1 MVPRLTFCRFAF
13 VALSALA
20 AAEAGAQVAARSPF
34 MPPQT
39 AASKSGPTE
48 GAPLEYHGFIQT
60 GNDVR
65 YRIYNPAKKAAT
77 WVKIDERNPDFDVVA
92 KQHDGEHKT
101 LTIEHAGRTLTLAE
115 RKSKIVSSGNVAQ
128 AMPPP
133 PQLTQPTVAPA
144 VTQSVVLNPTP
155 ADEQRRLEVVAAEV
169 ARRRALREQATQQ
182 INQGGAP
189 QVVIP
194 QPQAMQPQAM
204 PPQQRNLQQLPQ
216 GNYRGDPN
224 SGRGGGV
231 TSGPR
236 QQR

>member
-1 MVPRLTFCRFAF
+1 MVPRLMFCRLAL
-13 VALSALA
+13 VALSAFA
-20 AAEAGAQVAARSPF
+20 ACDAAGQVASRSPF
-34 MPPQT
+34 VPPQT
-39 AASKSGPTE
+39 AGAKSGPTE

-60 GNDVR
+60 GEDVR

-115 RKSKIVSSGNVAQ
+115 RKSKIVSSGNAAQ

-133 PQLTQPTVAPA
+133 PQLNQPVVAPA

-155 ADEQRRLEVVAAEV
+155 ADEQRRLEAVAAEV

-182 INQGGAP
+182 ISQGNAP

-194 QPQAMQPQAM
+194 QTPPGQ
-204 PPQQRNLQQLPQ
+204 PQQRNLQQLPQ
-216 GNYRGDPN
+216 GNFRGDPN
-224 SGRGGGV
+224 SGRGSGV

>member
-1 MVPRLTFCRFAF
+1 MVPRHMFCRFIFA
-13 VALSALA
+13 ALA
-20 AAEAGAQVAARSPF
+20 AFAGGDAVGQVASRSPF
-34 MPPQT
+34 MPPQ
-39 AASKSGPTE
+39 AAGSKSGPTE
-48 GAPLEYHGFIQT
+48 GAPLEYHGFIQS
-60 GNDVR
+60 GDDVR
-65 YRIYNPAKKAAT
+65 YRIYNPARKAAT

-92 KQHDGEHKT
+92 KQHDGELKT

-115 RKSKIVSSGNVAQ
+115 RKSKIVSSGNAAQ

-133 PQLTQPTVAPA
+133 PQLNQPTVAPA

-155 ADEQRRLEVVAAEV
+155 ADEQRRLEAVAAEV

-189 QVVIP
+189 QVAIP
-194 QPQAMQPQAM
+194 QAQALQPS
-204 PPQQRNLQQLPQ
+204 QRTMQQLPQ
-216 GNYRGDPN
+216 GNVRGDPN

>member
-1 MVPRLTFCRFAF
+1 MVPRLMFCRFVF
-13 VALSALA
+13 VALSAV
-20 AAEAGAQVAARSPF
+20 AGGDAVGQVASRSPF
-34 MPPQT
+34 MPPQ
-39 AASKSGPTE
+39 AAGSKSGPTE
-48 GAPLEYHGFIQT
+48 GAPLEYHGFIQS
-60 GNDVR
+60 GDDVR

-115 RKSKIVSSGNVAQ
+115 RKSKIVSSGNAAQ

-133 PQLTQPTVAPA
+133 QLNQPTVAPA

-155 ADEQRRLEVVAAEV
+155 ADEQRRLEAVAAEV

-189 QVVIP
+189 HVAIP
-194 QPQAMQPQAM
+194 QVPAV
-204 PPQQRNLQQLPQ
+204 PPQQRPLQQLPQ
-216 GNYRGDPN
+216 GNFRSDPN

>member
-1 MVPRLTFCRFAF
+1 MVPRLTYCRFA
-13 VALSALA
+13 VAALA
-20 AAEAGAQVAARSPF
+20 ALAGGAAVGQVASRSPF
-34 MPPQT
+34 LPPQT
-39 AASKSGPTE
+39 AESKSGPTE
-48 GAPLEYHGFIQT
+48 GAPLEYHGFIQS
-60 GNDVR
+60 GDDVR

-92 KQHDGEHKT
+92 KQHNDENKT

-115 RKSKIVSSGNVAQ
+115 RKSKIVSSGNAAQ

-155 ADEQRRLEVVAAEV
+155 ADEQRRLEAVASEV

-182 INQGGAP
+182 INQGVVP
-189 QVVIP
+189 QAGIP
-194 QPQAMQPQAM
+194 QAPAVQP
-204 PPQQRNLQQLPQ
+204 PPRTIQQLPQ
-216 GNYRGDPN
+216 GNIRGDPN

-231 TSGPR
+231 TTGPR